1 MEGVLDE
8 FLRDLREGRGAAGGT
23 LRGYACDLGQWAAFL
38 SGEAGVG
45 SWAEVKAVQVRRF
58 LARLHEREYART
70 TIARK
75 LSALRALFRYLGARG
90 EVSSDPTVGVRAP
103 RVRERLPQFLYQ
115 GEVEKLLA
123 APDARTPLGV
133 RDRALLETL
142 YATGL
147 RVGELVSL
155 MVAQCEG
162 ASELRVVGKGGRERV
177 VMLGRPAQD
186 AIERY
191 LAEGRPHL
199 VARRGEEKGEGKL
212 FVNARGGPLTDRGA
226 RRVVHRHV
234 LRACARHGI
243 GPHALRHSFATHLL
257 EAGADLRAVQE
268 LLGHASLTSTQVY
281 THVTRG
287 HLREVYRRAHPRAGE
302 C

>member
-45 SWAEVKAVQVRRF
+45 SWAEVKPAQVRRF

-199 VARRGEEKGEGKL
+199 VGE
-212 FVNARGGPLTDRGA
+212 
-226 RRVVHRHV
+226 
-234 LRACARHGI
+234 
-243 GPHALRHSFATHLL
+243 
-257 EAGADLRAVQE
+257 AV
-268 LLGHASLTSTQVY
+268 
-281 THVTRG
+281 R
-287 HLREVYRRAHPRAGE
+287 
-302 C
+302 